1 MPDTNVNFAP
11 PPETLTANERLAEL
25 ARILA
30 AAVDRANPQKI
41 NENSTNERD
50 SSLDILT
57 LVRRRRHQLRTRV
70 GDDE

>member
-11 PPETLTANERLAEL
+11 PPETLTTEERLAEL
-25 ARILA
+25 AQILA
-30 AAVDRANPQKI
+30 AAVDRTNPQTI
-41 NENSTNERD
+41 NENSSNDAD

-70 GDDE
+70 GEDE

>member
-1 MPDTNVNFAP
+1 MPDTDVNFAP
-11 PPETLTANERLAEL
+11 PTETLTTDERLAEL

-30 AAVDRANPQKI
+30 AAVDRTNSPKI
-41 NENSTNERD
+41 NENSANNED
-50 SSLDILT
+50 SSLDILA

>member
-11 PPETLTANERLAEL
+11 PPDTLTTNERLAEL

-30 AAVDRANPQKI
+30 AAVDRANPPTI
-41 NENSTNERD
+41 NENSASDGD

-57 LVRRRRHQLRTRV
+57 LVRRRRQQLRTRV
-70 GDDE
+70 GEDE

>member
-1 MPDTNVNFAP
+1 MPDTSVNFAP
-11 PPETLTANERLAEL
+11 PPETLTTNERLAEL

-30 AAVDRANPQKI
+30 AAVDRTNPPTI
-41 NENSTNERD
+41 NENSANDAD

-70 GDDE
+70 GEDE

>member
-11 PPETLTANERLAEL
+11 PPDTLTADERLAEL

-30 AAVDRANPQKI
+30 AAVDRANPPKTD
-41 NENSTNERD
+41 ENSANDAD
-50 SSLDILT
+50 SSLDILA

-70 GDDE
+70 GEDE